1 MSGLISSLLIEPVV
15 RQARRLSQQWD
26 TQLPSADEQPEP
38 TSDAAEPAPPN
49 ANNGNNSGI
58 ISAAAHGQC
67 PGTRQPFDLTKPCG
81 NPSTVSPI
89 DGYDQHHMTEHSNP
103 SDPIRQD
110 ANLIMS
116 QFPSEQTSNAF
127 DHRHFTASNSDIA
140 TAIPPTNPS
149 MEDAGRYH
157 TPDMEELGGRDLLP
171 EDDGMGILR
180 KKIHAIRDQQSSNIE
195 KARLIHELMTENYNA
210 SRGNPSS
217 KIAQLVS
224 SAPGT
229 PVLQTSKLS
238 NEPSAVSE
246 STIPGVQRH
255 VQYDLTAEDLKPTF
269 APKVEPDVPLGD
281 EDLDTEEVEEAQLG
295 CQHYKRNVKL
305 QCYACKK
312 WYTCR
317 FCHDEVEDHHLD
329 RPKTENMLCMLCG
342 HPQPAAQACRSCG
355 EQAAQYYCNVCKLW
369 DNDSKKSIYHCAD
382 CGICRIGQGLG
393 KDFFHCK
400 TCCVCLP
407 ISIENTHRCIERST
421 QCDCPICGEYMFTS
435 PETVVFMRC
444 GHSIHQ
450 KCLNEYSKSSYR
462 CPVCSKTI
470 TNMETTFRNLDR
482 TIESQPMPAE
492 FKDTKA
498 LVYCNDCGAKSVVK
512 YHWLGLKCDMCESY
526 NTAQLRLLQGDFVDG
541 VEESGEDEGLR
552 THMRS
557 SSHSQGTED
566 AALALAALRLDT
578 NPVPGQNPDPRLN
591 APSSAEPNGR
601 FASYSLTRGRAVSPV
616 ISNYFGIPPDRGT
629 ERSQSASIF
638 GRTSK
643 DNEDEDYG
651 EVRFWG
657 TKFKY
662 RYGFLSRET
671 ESADGAESEK
681 EDDDASGSGS
691 DEEEDEEDDDNESID
706 IFGHR

>member
-26 TQLPSADEQPEP
+26 TQLPPADEQPEP

-49 ANNGNNSGI
+49 TNNGNNSGI
-58 ISAAAHGQC
+58 ISAAAHEQC

-89 DGYDQHHMTEHSNP
+89 DGYDQHHMIEHSSP

-116 QFPSEQTSNAF
+116 QFPSEQTINAF
-127 DHRHFTASNSDIA
+127 DHRPFTASNSDIA

-157 TPDMEELGGRDLLP
+157 SSDMEELGGRDLLP

-400 TCCVCLP
+400 V
-407 ISIENTHRCIERST
+407 
-421 QCDCPICGEYMFTS
+421 
-435 PETVVFMRC
+435 
-444 GHSIHQ
+444 
-450 KCLNEYSKSSYR
+450 
-462 CPVCSKTI
+462 
-470 TNMETTFRNLDR
+470 
-482 TIESQPMPAE
+482 
-492 FKDTKA
+492 
-498 LVYCNDCGAKSVVK
+498 
-512 YHWLGLKCDMCESY
+512 
-526 NTAQLRLLQGDFVDG
+526 
-541 VEESGEDEGLR
+541 
-552 THMRS
+552 S
-557 SSHSQGTED
+557 SSRHRKQ
-566 AALALAALRLDT
+566 
-578 NPVPGQNPDPRLN
+578 QPD
-591 APSSAEPNGR
+591 
-601 FASYSLTRGRAVSPV
+601 
-616 ISNYFGIPPDRGT
+616 
-629 ERSQSASIF
+629 
-638 GRTSK
+638 
-643 DNEDEDYG
+643 
-651 EVRFWG
+651 
-657 TKFKY
+657 
-662 RYGFLSRET
+662 
-671 ESADGAESEK
+671 
-681 EDDDASGSGS
+681 
-691 DEEEDEEDDDNESID
+691 
-706 IFGHR
+706 